1 MAASRSIVS
10 IVPWACV
17 FLALG
22 GCAGVGAK
30 PSSGSGG
37 RGGSVGTGGATL
49 GGSGGHNRVD
59 AGRAPDATCD
69 GAPGA
74 CLVTS
79 CGNGL
84 LDSPAETCDDGNQV
98 GGDGCSP
105 DCHTETDWICPTP
118 GSPCTYTVAC
128 GDGVVGGAE
137 TCDDRNTTPGDGCD
151 GSCQLEAGWVCPQAG
166 ARCLPRC
173 GDGMMLGAEQCD
185 DGNAVAGDGCSDTCR
200 LEAGFACPTPGQAC
214 HQTTCGDGVK
224 EGGESCDDGNT
235 YGGDGCGADCK
246 SEPTCVGTSG
256 CTSPCGDGL
265 KLPSEECDDGNVRS
279 GDGCSADCKLEAG
292 WDCVDVGDAADGNLV
307 VPAVFRDFLSQDHP
321 NGHPDFGAQVSG
333 VVPGMV
339 QPTLASDRK
348 PQMVTPPP
356 ANASLTTSANFDE
369 WYHDSTYGK
378 LVHGTLTLVQQA
390 NGTFVYD
397 HSEIWSNTPP
407 ASWTTPPYFPLDDL
421 GWAEPPNGPEIPYL
435 GDCDKDQLPHNYS
448 FTSEVRYWFAYS
460 GGEVLQFI
468 GDDDVWVF
476 VNGQLAVDLGGIHS
490 AASGSVTLDATAAAK
505 FGLTAGQIYEIAVF
519 QAERRVCGS
528 SYKLTLGAFVRK
540 TTACKPRCGDGIVN
554 GNEVCDD
561 GVNDGRYGGC
571 KPGCDGLGPYCG
583 DGAVEP
589 GIEQCD
595 DGRNLSTYNQAGC
608 GPGCKTVPRCGDG
621 RVDGLWGEACDDGNT
636 VSGDGCSATC
646 LIEIDVN

>member
-1 MAASRSIVS
+1 LWRAIVLLS
-10 IVPWACV
+10 MCGA
-17 FLALG
+17 
-22 GCAGVGAK
+22 CAGVNGKA
-30 PSSGSGG
+30 SGSGTG
-37 RGGSVGTGGATL
+37 GQSGAAGSSARGGTGGGL
-49 GGSGGHNRVD
+49 GGLGGGGTSSGGAPACSGT
-59 AGRAPDATCD
+59 AGCGPS
-69 GAPGA
+69 
-74 CLVTS
+74 L
-79 CGNGL
+79 CGNGQL
-84 LDSPAETCDDGNQV
+84 NPPGETCDDGNHT

-105 DCHTETDWICPTP
+105 DCHTETDWICATP
-118 GSPCTYTVAC
+118 GQRCSYTVVC
-128 GDGVVGGAE
+128 GDGLIAGAE
-137 TCDDRNTTPGDGCD
+137 ACDDHNTDDGDGCD
-151 GSCQLEAGWVCPQAG
+151 RNCQLESGWVCPQAG
-166 ARCLPRC
+166 APCIPRC
-173 GDGMMLGAEQCD
+173 GDGTQLGREQCD
-185 DGNAVAGDGCSDTCR
+185 DGNTEAGDGCSDTCR
-200 LEAGFACPTPGQAC
+200 IETGFACPTPGQLC
-214 HQTTCGDGVK
+214 HATVCGDGVK

-279 GDGCSADCKLEAG
+279 GDGCSADCKLEPN
-292 WDCVDVGDAADGNLV
+292 WDCMDVGDAGDGSLV
-307 VPAVFRDFLSQDHP
+307 VPAIFRDFLSQDDP

-333 VVPGMV
+333 VVLGMV

-356 ANASLTTSANFDE
+356 ANASLTTSANFGE

-378 LVHGTLTLVQQA
+378 LVHGTLTLTQQA

-407 ASWTTPPYFPLDDL
+407 ASWTTPPYFPLDNL

-435 GDCDKDQLPHNYS
+435 GSCDKDQLPHNYS

-476 VNGQLAVDLGGIHS
+476 VNGHLAVDLGGIHS
-490 AASGSVTLDATAAAK
+490 AASGSVTLNAAAAAT

-528 SYKLTLGAFVRK
+528 SYKLTLGSFVRQ
-540 TTACKPRCGDGIVN
+540 TTVCAPRCGDGVVN
-554 GNEVCDD
+554 GTEVCDD

-571 KPGCDGLGPYCG
+571 NPDCSLGPYCG
-583 DGAVEP
+583 DGAVAA
-589 GIEQCD
+589 GIEDCD
-595 DGRNLSTYNQAGC
+595 DGHNISTYGQPGC
-608 GPGCKTVPRCGDG
+608 GPGCKAVPRCGDG
-621 RVDGLWGEACDDGNT
+621 RVDGLYGETCDDGNT
-636 VSGDGCSATC
+636 TSDDGCSATC
-646 LIEIDVN
+646 QLEIVIE